1 MGSAPG
7 WGPNSAGNGPDSDR
21 HEGGHDGD
29 RPRLPS
35 AGELLEGLNPEQ
47 EEAVKHAGSALLIVA
62 GAGSGKTRVLS
73 NRIAYL
79 IATRRAHHGEILAIT
94 FTNKAAAEMRERIEA
109 LVGGRAK
116 TMWISTFHSSCVRI
130 LRREAKNVGLNSNFS
145 IYDSADSLRLITLVA
160 KNLDLDPKRF
170 APKAI
175 QHKISALKNELI
187 DADSYASS
195 ANYNDPFDQA
205 VAEVFKGYTQR
216 LRQANAM
223 DFDDL
228 IAETVYMF
236 RAFPALA
243 DSYRR
248 RFRHVLVDEYQDTNH
263 AQYALVREIVG
274 EGPDAAELTVVGD
287 SDQSIYAFRGADIRN
302 IVEFEKDYPDARTI
316 KLEQNYR
323 STQTILSAANS
334 VISRN
339 PNRPEKRLWTA
350 EGDGEKIVGYVGEN
364 EHDEA
369 QFIAKEIDRLQD
381 EGNLR
386 PGDVAIF
393 YRTNAQ
399 SRSIEDVLVRV
410 GLPYKVVGGTRFY
423 ERKEIKDA
431 LAYLRV
437 LVNPDDDVNL
447 RRILNE
453 PKRGIGDRAEGAVA
467 SLAQRDR
474 ISFMAAAR
482 RADEAPGMATR
493 SVNAVLGF
501 VKLLDDLA
509 EVASGSGAA
518 AALEAVLEQTGYL
531 AGLRSSTDPQDES
544 RVENLAELVA
554 VVREYERD
562 NPEGSLGAFLEQ
574 VSLVADADQI
584 PDAPG
589 ADIDAAVAEA
599 KRLGVVTLMTLHTAK
614 GLEFPVVFLTGMEHG
629 LFPHQRSATDPKE
642 LAEERRLAY
651 VGLTRARKRLYLTRS
666 EVRSMWGQSQY
677 NPASQFIE
685 EIPAELVEWKRE
697 GASRQSGGWGSG
709 TAIGSS
715 RYGGSFWGAGTA
727 RGAGT
732 GPSAGFNADVP
743 AAVAKNRVQPQKEVV
758 AVSVGDKVN
767 HTAFGNGTV
776 LAVEGAGRQDSRQ
789 GEVRRRREAAAAALR
804 AADQAG
810 RLAGNAASGP
820 AEAARR
826 AGSGPGR
833 RARRHATL
841 PASRRFPVRYESA
854 SAAAAQASG
863 TPSDTP
869 KTA

>member
-1 MGSAPG
+1 MDMLFDPYADGPFNAGPRAAVKAAPELSRPGGGAGGARVGTDNSGPGEAPG
-7 WGPNSAGNGPDSDR
+7 SGGWG
-21 HEGGHDGD
+21 HHDGGMPAAD
-29 RPRLPS
+29 
-35 AGELLEGLNPEQ
+35 ALLQGLNPQQ
-47 EEAVKHAGSALLIVA
+47 EEAVKHAGSPLLIVA

-79 IATRRAHHGEILAIT
+79 IATKRAHHGEILAIT

-116 TMWISTFHSSCVRI
+116 AMWISTFHSSCVRI
-130 LRREAKNVGLNSNFS
+130 LRREAANVGLNSNFS

-160 KNLDLDPKRF
+160 KNLDLDPKKF
-170 APKAI
+170 PPKAI
-175 QHKISALKNELI
+175 QHKISALKNELV
-187 DADSYASS
+187 DDDSFASS
-195 ANYNDPFDQA
+195 ANYNDPFETA

-228 IAETVYMF
+228 IAQTVYMF

-243 DSYRR
+243 ESYRR

-274 EGPDAAELTVVGD
+274 LGTDTDVAPSELTVVGD

-302 IVEFEKDYPDARTI
+302 IVEFEHDYPNARTI

-323 STQTILSAANS
+323 STQNILSAANA

-339 PNRPEKRLWTA
+339 PNRQEKRLWTA
-350 EGDGEKIVGYVGEN
+350 EGDGEKIIGYVGEN

-381 EGNLR
+381 EEGLR

-447 RRILNE
+447 RRVLNE
-453 PKRGIGDRAEGAVA
+453 PKRGIGDRAEGAIA
-467 SLAQRDR
+467 ALAERDR
-474 ISFMAAAR
+474 TSFMDAAR
-482 RADEAPGMATR
+482 RADQAPGMATR

-509 EVASGSGAA
+509 EVATGSGAS

-531 AGLRSSTDPQDES
+531 AGLRASNDPQDES

-562 NPEGSLGAFLEQ
+562 NPEGTLGEFLEQ

-614 GLEFPVVFLTGMEHG
+614 GLEFRVVFLTGMEHG
-629 LFPHQRSATDPKE
+629 IFPHQRSATDPKE

-651 VGLTRARKRLYLTRS
+651 VGLTRARQRLYVTRS

-677 NPASQFIE
+677 NPASQFLQ
-685 EIPAELVEWKRE
+685 EIPSELVDWKRE
-697 GASRQSGGWGSG
+697 GTSRQVGGWGN
-709 TAIGSS
+709 APIGSKQ
-715 RYGGSFWGAGTA
+715 YGGSFWGAGGS
-727 RGAGT
+727 RGAAASPT
-732 GPSAGFNADVP
+732 AGFDADVP
-743 AAVAKNRVQPQKEVV
+743 AAVARTRVQPQKEVISV
-758 AVSVGDKVN
+758 AVGDKVN
-767 HTAFGNGTV
+767 HTSFGNGVV
-776 LAVEGAGRQDSRQ
+776 LGVEGAGDKTVAKVKFDV
-789 GEVRRRREAAAAALR
+789 GEKRLLLR
-804 AADQAG
+804 YAPLTKLDA
-810 RLAGNAASGP
+810 
-820 AEAARR
+820 
-826 AGSGPGR
+826 
-833 RARRHATL
+833 
-841 PASRRFPVRYESA
+841 
-854 SAAAAQASG
+854 
-863 TPSDTP
+863 
-869 KTA
+869 